1 MMVTPGVFSGGF
13 ARGAGVVSD
22 AAKLKEVKA
31 QNLRDMQQSM
41 IDNTNKNAETMA
53 QAFEQLNQKL
63 YTEPTPEGKA
73 KIQKRIEAM
82 RSGLN
87 AIIEGEVN
95 HYMKAGMDPMLAMSA
110 YERATMGTGK
120 LAEMQAQ
127 GAVNTQQA
135 VATEAGKNEVSPIAG
150 AKWVQDENGDL
161 VAITKSGDTK
171 NYGKLK
177 ISEKGGNVAVG
188 DITAH
193 LLGKILEGGYK
204 SLKPNERSVLELLKK
219 DPQLSIMLGEAIGNA
234 LDRSGQLGGS
244 TPSDLPEGVTEEE
257 IQHTMKIHN
266 LSREEVI
273 KRITQ

>member
-1 MMVTPGVFSGGF
+1 
-13 ARGAGVVSD
+13 
-22 AAKLKEVKA
+22 
-31 QNLRDMQQSM
+31 
-41 IDNTNKNAETMA
+41 
-53 QAFEQLNQKL
+53 
-63 YTEPTPEGKA
+63 
-73 KIQKRIEAM
+73 
-82 RSGLN
+82 
-87 AIIEGEVN
+87 
-95 HYMKAGMDPMLAMSA
+95 
-110 YERATMGTGK
+110 MGTGK

-177 ISEKGGNVAVG
+177 ISEKGGNVSVG